1 MPLVFMFR
9 LIIFNLSNGWNK
21 DTIIILKTF
30 ILRLKVVSMAK
41 HFVEDIA
48 QTILLEVKA
57 VQLDV
62 GNACTEHNSEWSLSK
77 FEGKNL

>member
-1 MPLVFMFR
+1 
-9 LIIFNLSNGWNK
+9 
-21 DTIIILKTF
+21 
-30 ILRLKVVSMAK
+30 MAK